1 MNTGNRHM
9 LISDFD
15 NAYQLDHTQMDQ
27 THREFVDLV
36 NQIESCDQAAFKAGF
51 QALVTHTEAHFAA
64 EQLLMEQS
72 GFPATA
78 EHTGEHQRVLGQL
91 HQMHGRIEKGSA
103 AMARA
108 FVREQLPGWFKLHA
122 ITMDSALAAHLKLA
136 RNRQFQSERGLPDI
150 LTADA
155 AGDD

>member
-1 MNTGNRHM
+1 M
-9 LISDFD
+9 LITDFD
-15 NAYQLDHTQMDQ
+15 NAYQLGHAQMDQ

-36 NQIESCDQAAFKAGF
+36 NRLEDCDQATFIVGF
-51 QALVTHTEAHFAA
+51 QTLLMHTAAHFAA

-91 HQMHGRIEKGSA
+91 QQMLRRIERGSTV
-103 AMARA
+103 MARA

-122 ITMDSALAAHLKLA
+122 ITMDSALAAHLRLV
-136 RNRQFQSERGLPDI
+136 RNRQFSGQHALQIGRPVSHD
-150 LTADA
+150 
-155 AGDD
+155 